1 MKTRI
6 DQNLC
11 EACGICGKI
20 CPRHIPE
27 TNENDNGKIT
37 KISQD
42 RADLCMECR
51 HCVAVC
57 PNKAIQVESLKEYE
71 FIPVKEMNIND
82 DQMLS
87 LLQQRRSVRRYKNK
101 KVPREVI
108 DRIIDAV
115 HCSPTGSGK
124 MTTGVTVIDNPE
136 LLGELSD
143 LLYDAYEELG
153 KALKNPIARF
163 MIRKKRGKNKLMT
176 LQNFVMPGMQWYIRW
191 YREGKSNEIFRDC
204 PALML
209 FHSPIDEP
217 VGAENCLVAAFHAS
231 LMANVMNIGSCFN
244 DLIPP
249 MCNREKKIRNLIGL
263 AEEREVYAGLTLGY
277 PKFKFERTIPR
288 KLAEVNYL
296 E

>member
-42 RADLCMECR
+42 RADLCMECG

-191 YREGKSNEIFRDC
+191 YREGKSNEKFRDC

-249 MCNREKKIRNLIGL
+249 MCNRVKKIRNLIGL